1 MPYMPPLKRFF
12 SNQNYNNVVS
22 EIKYEII
29 NNNTMNVQYRRY
41 DSKDNWMHEVW
52 TRAIAQ

>member
-29 NNNTMNVQYRRY
+29 KNNTMNVQYRRY